1 MDGGI
6 RSGLDVLKALSL
18 GARAC
23 LVGRPWAWAL
33 GAGGEAMVSRMLGVM
48 RSELTTAMILTGCKT
63 AALANAD
70 MLDVA
75 APQNLSP

>member
-1 MDGGI
+1 
-6 RSGLDVLKALSL
+6 
-18 GARAC
+18 
-23 LVGRPWAWAL
+23 
-33 GAGGEAMVSRMLGVM
+33 MLGVM